1 MAWIYAFHSTPLE
14 AKASELEFRAKRREM
29 ARLELEPCGGF
40 PIGEVEEWSSCFN
53 MMFNGIYMMFNGI

>member
-40 PIGEVEEWSSCFN
+40 PIGGGG
-53 MMFNGIYMMFNGI
+53 MIIMF